1 LNPPFFINKFRK
13 EISLKVRHMALWGKA
28 DSIYSPGTISL
39 DYGTKTI
46 TGSGTSFT
54 SAYVGSVIYVGAG
67 NTVGEAI
74 INSVTNETTV
84 ILASTQFLSG
94 VAVAGLAY
102 TCSQQP
108 KYLMQD
114 TNYDLQ
120 ATNVSNEIVGVD
132 EFETASIKDTKY
144 AVAHAGWVGVHTYV
158 DMHGNLRVKS
168 ETLVAMSGISS
179 NLPPSDAAFGTTGDA
194 NDDTKYP
201 DRLITF
207 LTQPISVV
215 GIATT
220 SNTTLTVLATATP
233 SAGLSTQWYYEY
245 PVGAGFTALSN
256 SVIYSNVT
264 GSVLGIA
271 ATTITADRPDGY
283 RFLAVVTADGAT
295 ATSNIATVGYSTN

>member
-1 LNPPFFINKFRK
+1 
-13 EISLKVRHMALWGKA
+13 MALWGKA

-39 DYGTKTI
+39 NYGTKTI

-54 SAYVGSVIYVGAG
+54 SAYVGSVIYIGAG

-74 INSVTNETTV
+74 INSVTDDTTV

-108 KYLMQD
+108 KYLMHD
-114 TNYDLQ
+114 SNYDLQ

-132 EFETASIKDTKY
+132 EFEAASIVDTQY
-144 AVAHAGWVGVHTYV
+144 SVAHAGWVGVHTYV

-194 NDDTKYP
+194 NDDTNYP
-201 DRLITF
+201 DRLISF
-207 LTQPISVV
+207 LIQPVSVV

-220 SNTTLTVLATATP
+220 SNTTLTALATATP
-233 SAGLSTQWYYEY
+233 FVGLSTQWYYEY
-245 PVGAGFTALSN
+245 PVGAGFTALSSN
-256 SVIYSNVT
+256 AIYSNVT
-264 GSVLGIA
+264 GPVLGIA
-271 ATTITADRPDGY
+271 ATTITVDRPDGFAF
-283 RFLAVVTADGAT
+283 RAVVTGDGAT
-295 ATSNIATVGYSTN
+295 ATSNTATVGYSTN